1 MLNIF
6 ILHACCQ
13 LTGIG
18 RWQVALS
25 LLVLA
30 MCGASFGSAFR
41 LGLSH
46 VNVAAHREEIQLHE
60 VALQFP
66 EGFEAR
72 RAEPAAA
79 PDYGRRGGGHAL
91 ATSSQTKGTS
101 NSAAPFLQSY
111 HFFSLQMVLPI

>member
-1 MLNIF
+1 M
-6 ILHACCQ
+6 ASCS
-13 LTGIG
+13 
-18 RWQVALS
+18 R

-111 HFFSLQMVLPI
+111 HFFLQMVLPI